1 LPLVSSHYK
10 LPCVPSLSAVHY
22 EQQEKL
28 SHSPHTQKRE
38 RHGKRGRE
46 GERER
51 EEKGK
56 TRSGLKW
63 AGFGEEEKGGRKGLS
78 PVVRKQP

>member
-1 LPLVSSHYK
+1 M
-10 LPCVPSLSAVHY
+10 
-22 EQQEKL
+22 E
-28 SHSPHTQKRE
+28 
-38 RHGKRGRE
+38 RE

-78 PVVRKQP
+78 PVVKETAMKSQL